1 MGDHPAWGVALL
13 RMMLGVIFVM
23 HGWYAWAIIGPRDL
37 TDLMVRVGNPP
48 GVATLLA
55 GYTIAAHLIG
65 GALLIVG
72 FLTPWAALGQV
83 PITAGGL
90 FLFRW
95 PQGFF
100 LHGTIVDPAP
110 GRPVVSGYEYSLL
123 LLVGTLALVM
133 TGGGALS
140 IDHARG
146 HRIGRRME
154 VP

>member
-48 GVATLLA
+48 GIATLLA

-83 PITAGGL
+83 PITAGGPVL
-90 FLFRW
+90 V
-95 PQGFF
+95 PSPPGFF
-100 LHGTIVDPAP
+100 LARPSVGPAP
-110 GRPVVSGYEYSLL
+110 RP
-123 LLVGTLALVM
+123 
-133 TGGGALS
+133 
-140 IDHARG
+140 
-146 HRIGRRME
+146 
-154 VP
+154 P

>member
-13 RMMLGVIFVM
+13 RIMLGVIFVM
-23 HGWYAWAIIGPRDL
+23 HGWYAWAIFGPRDL
-37 TDLMVRVGNPP
+37 TDLMLRVGNPP
-48 GVATLLA
+48 GIAGLLA
-55 GYTIAAHLIG
+55 WYTIAAHLLG
-65 GALLIVG
+65 GLLLIVG

-110 GRPVVSGYEYSLL
+110 RPPVVSGFEDSLL
-123 LLVGTLALVM
+123 LLVGKLVLPV
-133 TGGGALS
+133 TCGGGLS
-140 IDHARG
+140 VPYAPG
-146 HRIGRRME
+146 HSHPIPM
-154 VP
+154 

>member
-48 GVATLLA
+48 GIATLLA

-83 PITAGGL
+83 PITAGCPL
-90 FLFRW
+90 PLPRA
-95 PQGFF
+95 QGF
-100 LHGTIVDPAP
+100 LLRRARRDPAP
-110 GRPVVSGYEYSLL
+110 AGPVPDRSPEALPPPRGDRPPPGE
-123 LLVGTLALVM
+123 
-133 TGGGALS
+133 
-140 IDHARG
+140 
-146 HRIGRRME
+146 
-154 VP
+154 

>member
-13 RMMLGVIFVM
+13 RMLLGVIFVM

-48 GVATLLA
+48 GIATLLA
-55 GYTIAAHLIG
+55 WYTIAAHQIG

-95 PQGFF
+95 PQGFSC
-100 LHGTIVDPAP
+100 TARSPNRPPDSRSSAATSTRYSSWS
-110 GRPVVSGYEYSLL
+110 GRSPS
-123 LLVGTLALVM
+123 
-133 TGGGALS
+133 
-140 IDHARG
+140 
-146 HRIGRRME
+146 
-154 VP
+154 

>member
-48 GVATLLA
+48 GIATLLA
-55 GYTIAAHLIG
+55 WYTIAAHLIG
-65 GALLIVG
+65 GALLTVG

-100 LHGTIVDPAP
+100 LHGTLTEAGIAP
-110 GRPVVSGYEYSLL
+110 GDHHPRALSQEPPGY
-123 LLVGTLALVM
+123 GQAKAGGTAGDQRTLALQH
-133 TGGGALS
+133 T
-140 IDHARG
+140 H
-146 HRIGRRME
+146 GRS
-154 VP
+154 V